1 MKIEIET
8 EYEEQLEK
16 FQQKASQEAQ
26 RSKLPFDGLSYF
38 VTHIVA
44 GCLTTVCVFAAI
56 QTIESQIH
64 EEN

>member
-26 RSKLPFDGLSYF
+26 RSKLPFHGLSYF
-38 VTHIVA
+38 VTHIA
-44 GCLTTVCVFAAI
+44 ARCLTTVCVFSAR
-56 QTIESQIH
+56 SYSNH
-64 EEN
+64 